1 MVLFDKN
8 FYSLLRRDSSQK
20 KFLLAR
26 RYTIGASLKLYSK
39 NWRKKNS
46 GVKGLIF
53 IQRIE

>member
-8 FYSLLRRDSSQK
+8 FYSLLRSDSSQK